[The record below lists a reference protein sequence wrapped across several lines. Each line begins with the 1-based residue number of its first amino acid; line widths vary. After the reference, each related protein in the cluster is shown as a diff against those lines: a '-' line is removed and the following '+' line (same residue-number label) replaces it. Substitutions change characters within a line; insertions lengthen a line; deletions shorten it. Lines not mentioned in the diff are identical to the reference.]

1 LLENIEFSKE
11 IITSNQ
17 EKKLFMS
24 ILAVLY
30 LDMVAHVGGVHGLVA
45 AS

>member
-1 LLENIEFSKE
+1 
-11 IITSNQ
+11 
-17 EKKLFMS
+17 LFMS
-24 ILAVLY
+24 ILTVLY